1 MTCKHVLTMEANG
14 SAYLHH
20 GVAGP
25 WVCPWCQVERLEQE
39 LREARCLV
47 GMMIA
52 EAGGRLVLHVKT
64 MVDFDTRQSVTH
76 WDDPVAGHRIYA
88 LQTIT
93 TTAENKGVEHE

>member
-1 MTCKHVLTMEANG
+1 
-14 SAYLHH
+14 
-20 GVAGP
+20 
-25 WVCPWCQVERLEQE
+25 
-39 LREARCLV
+39 
-47 GMMIA
+47 MMIA

-93 TTAENKGVEHE
+93 TTSENKSEKCL